1 MAIKIPIITEL
12 QEEGIKKA
20 KREFDKFKGAIAGAE
35 GTMGKFKAGGK
46 VAFDAIGANAGTMAV
61 AAGTAFA
68 KFAFDSAKAFTDL
81 ATAAGKFS
89 DATGVAVQDASR
101 WMEVA
106 GDIGIETRS
115 VETAI
120 GKMNKEL
127 GKSPELFEE
136 FGVQV
141 AYANDGSVDANE
153 TFLNTIDRLKNIKDP
168 ALKARI
174 ATQLLGRS
182 WQDMAELIQ
191 MGSDRLR
198 ESLGDVS
205 DAKVIDP
212 KELEKAKKF
221 RATMDEFADT
231 LDDIKLTLGE
241 SVIPF
246 LEDMSALLMGIKDFN
261 LSKIGGG
268 LLDIVKYGSVVDDIF
283 KGFGKVSK
291 SGWNWVS
298 SWFKDEAAP
307 AVEVFA
313 GAMKE
318 ARADQDSFR
327 QSLQDAKNPLKDFTD
342 TIDKTKD
349 AIYKADTAWQTL
361 TGRLDTKV
369 ALNNAK
375 TALDE
380 LEKAAAKAFATGS
393 DSDIAKY
400 DEAAANVA
408 GLIASIASTLGDIS
422 SKEIYLR
429 FRTEGP
435 PAALNL
441 ANWLASGAE
450 YANLNASQMIGQA
463 GLSFAI
469 PPRANGGPV
478 AAGGT
483 YLVGERGPE
492 LLTMG
497 ARSGYVTPNGGMGAT
512 VNVTVTSAD
521 PNQVVA
527 AIQQWT
533 RNNGAVPLTTTTSI
547 RR

>member
-12 QEEGIKKA
+12 QDEGIKKA
-20 KREFDKFKGAIAGAE
+20 KREFDKFKGAVAGAQ
-35 GTMGKFKAGGK
+35 GTMGKLKAGSK

-89 DATGVAVQDASR
+89 DATGVAVEDASR

-106 GDIGIETRS
+106 GDIGIETKT

-136 FGVQV
+136 FGIQV

-174 ATQLLGRS
+174 AAQLLGRG
-182 WQDMAELIQ
+182 WQDVAELVQ

-246 LEDMSALLMGIKDFN
+246 LQDMSDLLMGFKDFN
-261 LSKIGGG
+261 LGKISSG
-268 LLDIVKYGSVVDDIF
+268 LFGIVKQFQIVDDLF
-283 KGFGKVSK
+283 KGFGKVGK

-313 GAMKE
+313 GAMKQ
-318 ARADQDSFR
+318 ARADEDSFR
-327 QSLQDAKNPLKDFTD
+327 QSLQDAKNPLKDFTEA
-342 TIDKTKD
+342 IDKTKN
-349 AIYKADTAWQTL
+349 AIYNADTAWQTL

-400 DEAAANVA
+400 DAAAAEVA
-408 GLIASIASTLGDIS
+408 SLIAIIAGTLGEIS

-469 PPRANGGPV
+469 PGRANGGPV
-478 AAGGT
+478 SAGGT
-483 YLVGERGPE
+483 YLVGE
-492 LLTMG
+492 
-497 ARSGYVTPNGGMGAT
+497 
-512 VNVTVTSAD
+512 
-521 PNQVVA
+521 
-527 AIQQWT
+527 
-533 RNNGAVPLTTTTSI
+533 
-547 RR
+547 